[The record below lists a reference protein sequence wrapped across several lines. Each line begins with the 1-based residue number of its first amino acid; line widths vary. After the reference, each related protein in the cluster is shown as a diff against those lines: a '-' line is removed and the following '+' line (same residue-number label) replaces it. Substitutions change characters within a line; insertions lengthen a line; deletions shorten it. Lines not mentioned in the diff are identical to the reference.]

1 MRTEVKLSKRLE
13 RIASFVQPG
22 SRVADIGTDHGY
34 VPIWL
39 VQKGVCP
46 SALAMDVR
54 KGPLERAE
62 EHVEEVGLSGK
73 IELRLSDGLAK
84 LKAGEAD
91 TVVIAGMGGKL
102 TCRILEQGRHVW
114 ENWSEGKERLILSPQ
129 SEQDEVRHFLEEQGF
144 SILREAVLTDE
155 GKYYIVIEAARGT
168 MRPGREQD
176 YRFGADLI
184 RKKDPVLLA
193 YLEKEEKMQI
203 EKLPTLKL
211 KYTLVVPFMGI
222 VDVLTMGSFFMNP
235 AADGKTFIK
244 AFYVICGIVGLLF
257 ALWGLLWKTTIDG
270 KTIRVNPVIGK
281 KKVVP
286 FTDLKKAIVYKKKK
300 TGSIVS
306 YELIDKNDKPIVTI
320 YPLMKDSSTL
330 MERLKRLKYPVEEA

>member
-129 SEQDEVRHFLEEQGF
+129 SEQDEVRHFLE
-144 SILREAVLTDE
+144 DE

-193 YLEKEEKMQI
+193 YLEKEEKMTRQVLAGLTENDAQNKKETLEASEAGETAISRRAARINELTAYLALI
-203 EKLPTLKL
+203 EETRHE
-211 KYTLVVPFMGI
+211 MQ
-222 VDVLTMGSFFMNP
+222 
-235 AADGKTFIK
+235 
-244 AFYVICGIVGLLF
+244 
-257 ALWGLLWKTTIDG
+257 
-270 KTIRVNPVIGK
+270 
-281 KKVVP
+281 
-286 FTDLKKAIVYKKKK
+286 
-300 TGSIVS
+300 
-306 YELIDKNDKPIVTI
+306 
-320 YPLMKDSSTL
+320 
-330 MERLKRLKYPVEEA
+330 

>member
-114 ENWSEGKERLILSPQ
+114 ENWSEG
-129 SEQDEVRHFLEEQGF
+129 F
-144 SILREAVLTDE
+144 S
-155 GKYYIVIEAARGT
+155 
-168 MRPGREQD
+168 
-176 YRFGADLI
+176 
-184 RKKDPVLLA
+184 
-193 YLEKEEKMQI
+193 
-203 EKLPTLKL
+203 
-211 KYTLVVPFMGI
+211 
-222 VDVLTMGSFFMNP
+222 
-235 AADGKTFIK
+235 GKT
-244 AFYVICGIVGLLF
+244 GIFDSPGSDGDGRGKILHSDRSGARHDAAGERAGL
-257 ALWGLLWKTTIDG
+257 
-270 KTIRVNPVIGK
+270 
-281 KKVVP
+281 P
-286 FTDLKKAIVYKKKK
+286 FWSRFDPEERSGAAC
-300 TGSIVS
+300 VS
-306 YELIDKNDKPIVTI
+306 G
-320 YPLMKDSSTL
+320 
-330 MERLKRLKYPVEEA
+330 ERREDDAAGAGRADRK

>member
-1 MRTEVKLSKRLE
+1 MY
-13 RIASFVQPG
+13 
-22 SRVADIGTDHGY
+22 SRAAGWQDIGTDHGY

-91 TVVIAGMGGKL
+91 TVVIAGMGGKTDL
-102 TCRILEQGRHVW
+102 PDSGTGTPCVGELERGKRTPDSVAAVGAGR
-114 ENWSEGKERLILSPQ
+114 SASFSGK
-129 SEQDEVRHFLEEQGF
+129 QGF
-144 SILREAVLTDE
+144 SILREAMLTDE

-193 YLEKEEKMQI
+193 YLEKEEKMTRQVLAGLTENDAQNKKRTLEASEAGETAISRRGARINELTAYLALI
-203 EKLPTLKL
+203 EETRHE
-211 KYTLVVPFMGI
+211 MQ
-222 VDVLTMGSFFMNP
+222 
-235 AADGKTFIK
+235 
-244 AFYVICGIVGLLF
+244 
-257 ALWGLLWKTTIDG
+257 
-270 KTIRVNPVIGK
+270 
-281 KKVVP
+281 
-286 FTDLKKAIVYKKKK
+286 
-300 TGSIVS
+300 
-306 YELIDKNDKPIVTI
+306 
-320 YPLMKDSSTL
+320 
-330 MERLKRLKYPVEEA
+330 

>member
-39 VQKGVCP
+39 
-46 SALAMDVR
+46 VR

-193 YLEKEEKMQI
+193 YLEKEEKITRQVLAGLTENDAQNKKETLEASEAGETAISRRAARINELTAYLALIEETRHEMQ
-203 EKLPTLKL
+203 
-211 KYTLVVPFMGI
+211 
-222 VDVLTMGSFFMNP
+222 
-235 AADGKTFIK
+235 
-244 AFYVICGIVGLLF
+244 
-257 ALWGLLWKTTIDG
+257 
-270 KTIRVNPVIGK
+270 
-281 KKVVP
+281 
-286 FTDLKKAIVYKKKK
+286 
-300 TGSIVS
+300 
-306 YELIDKNDKPIVTI
+306 
-320 YPLMKDSSTL
+320 
-330 MERLKRLKYPVEEA
+330 